1 MGWGIDFPADIFLSH
16 QDYNEN
22 IYQVEDAI
30 QEHKE
35 SLSLLT
41 NSILMHCSA
50 NLKDVVPE
58 EWKDDS
64 IEWLRGFVIDIL
76 NQIKTLNC
84 DILKLELYKEYL
96 TEKNKQ

>member
-1 MGWGIDFPADIFLSH
+1 MSWGVDFSLDIFLSTSGLSKG
-16 QDYNEN
+16 N

-30 QEHKE
+30 QHKE

-41 NSILMHCSA
+41 NSVLMYCSA

-64 IEWLRGFVIDIL
+64 IEWLRGFMIDIL
-76 NQIKTLNC
+76 DQN
-84 DILKLELYKEYL
+84 
-96 TEKNKQ
+96 

>member
-1 MGWGIDFPADIFLSH
+1 MSWGVDFSADIFLSH
-16 QDYNEN
+16 QDYQGN

-30 QEHKE
+30 QEHKQ
-35 SLSLLT
+35 SLNLLT
-41 NSILMHCSA
+41 NSVLMYCSA

-64 IEWLRGFVIDIL
+64 IEWLRGFMVDIL
-76 NQIKTLNC
+76 DQIKILNC
-84 DILKLELYKEYL
+84 DVLKLELYKEYL